1 MTRFKLSIEYDGGDF
16 VGWQRQENGLG
27 VQQVIEQ
34 AIRQF
39 CGESTTLYGAGR
51 TDAGVHATGQV
62 AHFDLARRAGG
73 DTVRD
78 ALNFHLRGHAVAILH
93 ACPVADDFDAR
104 FSARQRAYL
113 YRLLDRRPPTA
124 LRAGRVWW
132 VPVPLDV
139 DAMNAAA
146 ARLPGKRDFSTFRAA
161 HCQAGGPVK
170 TLDELQ
176 VTRRGDEIQVTA
188 RARSFL
194 YNQVRIMVGTLKLVG
209 EGKWTPQ
216 DVSAALEARDRA
228 RGGPTAPPD
237 GLYLTEVLY

>member
-1 MTRFKLSIEYDGGDF
+1 MARFKLSIEYDGGDF
-16 VGWQRQENGLG
+16 VGWQRQANGLG

-34 AIRQF
+34 AIEEF
-39 CGESTTLYGAGR
+39 CGETTTLYGAGR

-62 AHFDLARRAGG
+62 AHFDLARRADG

-78 ALNFHLRGHAVAILH
+78 ALNFHLRGHAVAILD

-132 VPVPLDV
+132 VPVSLDAE
-139 DAMNAAA
+139 AMNAAA
-146 ARLPGKRDFSTFRAA
+146 ALLPGKRDFSTFRAA
-161 HCQAGGPVK
+161 HCQADGPVK
-170 TLDELQ
+170 TLDQLQ
-176 VTRRGDEIQVTA
+176 VVRRGDEIQVTA